1 MLTTNRMQA
10 SMLCPEKEPPAVPA
24 VVVVS
29 FVVTGAVVVGFA
41 VLGALV
47 VVAKTFTYTSTKLF
61 STCFPESAH
70 DAPLHPQLRS
80 LRATYEKYGERAHSF
95 AHSWSDLPKL
105 FGQCLLAAFAPP
117 VHVVL
122 ALNSLYPTASF
133 PDRHQPTNEVMMCP

>member
-1 MLTTNRMQA
+1 MP
-10 SMLCPEKEPPAVPA
+10 CPAEEPAVVPA

-29 FVVTGAVVVGFA
+29 FVVTGAAVVGFA
-41 VLGALV
+41 VIGALV
-47 VVAKTFTYTSTKLF
+47 VVVGKTFTYTSTKLF

-105 FGQCLLAAFAPP
+105 FGQCLLAAFSPP

-122 ALNSLYPTASF
+122 GLNSLYPTASF
-133 PDRHQPTNEVMMCP
+133 PDSHQHTNNEVSDDA